1 VSERDEQIYSRA
13 GTARALV
20 LLASGLA
27 AGGSLLLCLL
37 SLLLFDKIILAT
49 GVFAAFVLVSAV
61 VATLLTIR
69 ARSVKGVVGL
79 GCGILLLGAV
89 VGLGI
94 MLVLISRIVGT
105 TG

>member
-1 VSERDEQIYSRA
+1 VADSQNYSKA

-37 SLLLFDKIILAT
+37 SLLLFDKIVLAT
-49 GVFAAFVLVSAV
+49 VAFAALTLVSAA

-69 ARSVKGVVGL
+69 ARTVGRVVGF
-79 GCGILLLGAV
+79 GCGILFIGVV

-94 MLVLISRIVGT
+94 MLFLISRTVGNPA
-105 TG
+105 

>member
-1 VSERDEQIYSRA
+1 M
-13 GTARALV
+13 ARALV
-20 LLASGLA
+20 MLASGLA

-49 GVFAAFVLVSAV
+49 AVFTALTLVSAV

-69 ARSVKGVVGL
+69 ARSVKGIVGL
-79 GCGILLLGAV
+79 GCGILLVGVV

-94 MLVLISRIVGT
+94 MLYLISAIAGHSA
-105 TG
+105 

>member
-1 VSERDEQIYSRA
+1 MSGRENYSRA

-49 GVFAAFVLVSAV
+49 AAFAALVLVSAAV
-61 VATLLTIR
+61 GTLLTIR
-69 ARSVKGVVGL
+69 SRSVRGIVGL
-79 GCGILLLGAV
+79 GCGILLAGVV

-94 MLVLISRIVGT
+94 MLLLISNIVGESA
-105 TG
+105 